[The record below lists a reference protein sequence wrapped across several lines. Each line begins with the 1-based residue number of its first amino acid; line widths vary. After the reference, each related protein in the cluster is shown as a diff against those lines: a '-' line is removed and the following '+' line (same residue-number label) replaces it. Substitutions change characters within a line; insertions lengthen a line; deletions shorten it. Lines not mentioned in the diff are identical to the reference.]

1 MHRIAY
7 LGLTLALL
15 LALAAG
21 CRTLPETGVSYDLA
35 RQRSAQIH
43 DLRYRLHFDLTADRD
58 AAVNATETI
67 TCTLDRKG
75 GLVLDFREEPD
86 HLLSLSINGNNIP
99 VNIVNEH
106 IIIPK
111 KYTVTGENR
120 VEITFLAG
128 KQSLN
133 QREEFLYTL
142 LVPDRARTLF
152 PCFDQPDLKARYTLS
167 LSVPE
172 DWVAVSNAPV
182 AEEGS
187 AADGRRRIAFAET
200 EPLSTYLFSFVA
212 GRFERDMATKGGR
225 T

>member
-1 MHRIAY
+1 MHRIAD

-21 CRTLPETGVSYDLA
+21 CQTLPETGVSYDLA

-43 DLRYRLHFDLTADRD
+43 DLRYRLQFDLSADRE
-58 AAVNATETI
+58 APVNATETI

-75 GLVLDFREEPD
+75 GLILDFREEPD

-106 IIIPK
+106 IVIPK
-111 KYTVTGENR
+111 KYTVSGENR

-172 DWVAVSNAPV
+172 DWVAVS
-182 AEEGS
+182 
-187 AADGRRRIAFAET
+187 R
-200 EPLSTYLFSFVA
+200 
-212 GRFERDMATKGGR
+212 
-225 T
+225 